1 MFTFWV
7 DKSSMKITKNCQ
19 FWIFFV
25 KLQLVVTQCYQ
36 TQTGQNSRKF
46 WVMFKQRAVVENHF
60 FSLTFFEFQRKL
72 AIPNI
77 FLFFLIFNWNPKRNK
92 QSFGNL
98 SNTFQNVSYLIS
110 LLWSYLSKEK
120 TLNAFLLFST
130 FLPQVQLFSLSKQK
144 IYLSFWLWPLKAF
157 QNSLANTK
165 VTNSSFCVSDLHTV
179 FENDRKSLIQPCE
192 RSELRL
198 HY

>member
-1 MFTFWV
+1 M
-7 DKSSMKITKNCQ
+7 
-19 FWIFFV
+19 
-25 KLQLVVTQCYQ
+25 
-36 TQTGQNSRKF
+36 
-46 WVMFKQRAVVENHF
+46 VEDHF
-60 FSLTFFEFQRKL
+60 FSFYNLFWVSKKISYTKYFS
-72 AIPNI
+72 
-77 FLFFLIFNWNPKRNK
+77 FLFENPKRNK

-198 HY
+198 HF

>member
-1 MFTFWV
+1 MQWL
-7 DKSSMKITKNCQ
+7 KIT
-19 FWIFFV
+19 F
-25 KLQLVVTQCYQ
+25 
-36 TQTGQNSRKF
+36 S
-46 WVMFKQRAVVENHF
+46 HF
-60 FSLTFFEFQRKL
+60 TTFFEFQRKL

-192 RSELRL
+192 RSEPRL
-198 HY
+198 HF